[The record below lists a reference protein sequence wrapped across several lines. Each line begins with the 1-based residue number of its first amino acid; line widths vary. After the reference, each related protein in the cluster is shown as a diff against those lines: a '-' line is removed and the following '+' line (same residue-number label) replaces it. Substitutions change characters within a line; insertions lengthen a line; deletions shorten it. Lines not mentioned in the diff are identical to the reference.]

1 MHRIDIMICVG
12 VSLGVFRA
20 LEDILSALKVFSA
33 LKDISSVLGRYQYC
47 YGASP
52 MH

>member
-1 MHRIDIMICVG
+1 M
-12 VSLGVFRA
+12 SALGVFRA
-20 LEDILSALKVFSA
+20 LEDFLSALEVFNA
-33 LKDISSVLGRYQYC
+33 LEDISSALGGGYQYC

>member
-1 MHRIDIMICVG
+1 MICVG
-12 VSLGVFRA
+12 CHQCIGGVFRA
-20 LEDILSALKVFSA
+20 LEDILSALEVFSA
-33 LKDISSVLGRYQYC
+33 LEDISSAWRRYQYG